1 MGEITELLGAV
12 RGGDKAALGRVFDTL
27 YPELQRLARSRIDAG
42 ERSLTPT
49 VLVHE
54 AYLRLVGSA
63 SLSLSD
69 RRHFMACAARVMRA
83 IMIDHA
89 RRRSAGKRG
98 GGERALPID
107 DAELRIEGQ
116 DSEML
121 ALDEALLRLDAV
133 SARQREVVELRFFG
147 GLNFDQ
153 IAVLLE
159 CGVRTAQ
166 RDWDRARAFLAAQ
179 LNPCD

>member
-1 MGEITELLGAV
+1 MGEITQLLGAV
-12 RGGDKAALGRVFDTL
+12 RAGDKDALGRVFDTL
-27 YPELQRLARSRIDAG
+27 YPELQRLARARIDAG

-63 SLSLSD
+63 ELSLND

-89 RRRSAGKRG
+89 RRRTADKRG
-98 GGERALPID
+98 GGEQALKID
-107 DAELRIEGQ
+107 DVEIPIAGLDG
-116 DSEML
+116 EML
-121 ALDEALLRLDAV
+121 ALDEALLQLDKV
-133 SARQREVVELRFFG
+133 NPRQREVVELRFFA

-153 IAVLLE
+153 IASLLD
-159 CGVRTAQ
+159 CGARTAQ
-166 RDWDRARAFLAAQ
+166 RDWDRARAFLAVQ
-179 LNPCD
+179 LSSA

>member
-1 MGEITELLGAV
+1 MEEITQLLSAV
-12 RGGDKAALGRVFDTL
+12 RAGDKHALGRVFDTL
-27 YPELQRLARSRIDAG
+27 YPELQRLARARIDAG

-54 AYLRLVGSA
+54 AYLRLIGSA
-63 SLSLSD
+63 ELNLND

-89 RRRSAGKRG
+89 RRRTADKRG
-98 GGERALPID
+98 GGEQALTLDDTEIPIAGLD
-107 DAELRIEGQ
+107 G
-116 DSEML
+116 EML
-121 ALDEALLRLDAV
+121 ALDAALLQLDQV
-133 SARQREVVELRFFG
+133 SPRQREVVELRFFA

-153 IAVLLE
+153 IASLLE
-159 CGVRTAQ
+159 CGARTAQ

-179 LNPCD
+179 LNS